1 MKAGLKSDSLAPL
14 HYFSVVHESIAWS
27 SCSSAELASSLIHGD
42 KVNTFLLESTTFKDQ
57 NVALRFGIYNFKMTR
72 LVKSNQTMLFI
83 NTDIS
88 SFPFMCI
95 RTFNIQDLISY
106 LHTEITFLKYP
117 FSVSTY
123 KSKIT
128 SFDSQCY
135 SFGLTWL

>member
-1 MKAGLKSDSLAPL
+1 MVSN
-14 HYFSVVHESIAWS
+14 H
-27 SCSSAELASSLIHGD
+27 
-42 KVNTFLLESTTFKDQ
+42 LESSSSNPFRNNRAQ
-57 NVALRFGIYNFKMTR
+57 NYCFRAKRANVSAIISTFKMTR

-88 SFPFMCI
+88 SFPFICI

-123 KSKIT
+123 KSKLPAYGNHL
-128 SFDSQCY
+128 SQVSIFRQY
-135 SFGLTWL
+135 LRKQDLFP